1 MSTEARYPLAT
12 APNEDNSGRIV
23 TTQYQA
29 PAYAATIALKL
40 YAAKNIVK
48 VALLTGALTMT
59 AEVTRPKIGDT
70 LTILFLA
77 DGTARTVTFSTGF
90 APSATLAITASKRAS
105 AEFCFDGAAWVETGR
120 AIQA

>member
-1 MSTEARYPLAT
+1 MSTNKRYPLAT
-12 APNEDNSGRIV
+12 SPNEDNTARII

-40 YAAKNIVK
+40 KEAFNIVQP
-48 VALLTGALTMT
+48 ATLTGALTMT
-59 AEVTRPKIGDT
+59 AETSRPLIGDQ
-70 LTILFLA
+70 LVVLFLA
-77 DGTARTVTFSTGF
+77 DGTGRTVTFGSGF

-105 AEFCFDGAAWVETGR
+105 ASFVFDGAAWVETGR